1 MRSAK
6 QIEAGD
12 HDLASFY
19 TRVRSHTEKLC
30 EPLEIEDYIPQPTVD
45 VSPPKW
51 NIAHTTW
58 FFEEMVLK
66 RFVPGYK
73 VFDPDFGY
81 LFNSYYNTIGPR
93 TARDH
98 RGALSRPTVK
108 RVFEYRKY
116 VNERMLELLSSVP
129 AELTTPSAQS
139 GVHPS
144 LVKEG
149 RKRVQLPSL
158 VKEGRP
164 TDAFRPPDG
173 VVSGAKEIQ
182 NLVILGLNHEQQHQ
196 ELFLSDLKF
205 TFGVNPLFPVYR
217 EGFTPELTSEAGSPT
232 FIEISGGDFE
242 IGHAGGGF
250 CFDNELARHTV
261 RLGDFEIAS
270 RLVPNSEFV
279 KFVQDGGYRD
289 HRLWHSEGWDW
300 VSQNNIDSPLHWHR
314 LHENSDGS
322 TSIEERAAGS
332 AVSDKHA
339 AWYQFTLGG
348 LQKLKMDAPVCH
360 ISYYE
365 ASAFA
370 EWKGMRLPTEFE
382 WEAASGRFDWGLR
395 WEWTNSAYLPYPGFK
410 KADGAV
416 GEYNG
421 KFMINQMVLR
431 GASVAT
437 PEGHSR
443 PTYRN
448 FFHPHLRWQFT
459 GLRLA
464 R

>member
-1 MRSAK
+1 MQPASTATTK
-6 QIEAGD
+6 KAET
-12 HDLASFY
+12 LAEFY
-19 TRVRSHTEKLC
+19 KRVRSHTEELC
-30 EPLEIEDYIPQPTVD
+30 EPLEIEDYIPQPVVD

-66 RFVPGYK
+66 KFVPGYQP
-73 VFDPDFGY
+73 FDPDFGY
-81 LFNSYYNTIGPR
+81 LFNSYYNTIGER
-93 TARDH
+93 TARDD

-116 VNERMLELLSSVP
+116 VDEKMLELVSLP
-129 AELTTPSAQS
+129 AADAGGTDPA
-139 GVHPS
+139 S
-144 LVKEG
+144 L
-149 RKRVQLPSL
+149 
-158 VKEGRP
+158 
-164 TDAFRPPDG
+164 
-173 VVSGAKEIQ
+173 I
-182 NLVILGLNHEQQHQ
+182 ILGLHHEQQHQ
-196 ELFLSDLKF
+196 ELFLTDLKY
-205 TFGVNPLFPVYR
+205 TFGLNPLFPAYR
-217 EGFTPELTSEAGSPT
+217 EDLAAELQTEDGSAA
-232 FIEISGGDFE
+232 FIEVEGGIYD
-242 IGHAGGGF
+242 IGFRGKGF
-250 CFDNELARHTV
+250 CFDNELALHQV
-261 RLGDFEIAS
+261 LLGDYEIAS
-270 RLVPNSEFV
+270 KLVTNLEFL
-279 KFVQDGGYRD
+279 KFVNDGGYRD

-300 VSQNNIDSPLHWHR
+300 VNQNNISAPLHWHR
-314 LHENSDGS
+314 LHEGPGGGF
-322 TSIEERAAGS
+322 SIAERAAKAGEPDEHS
-332 AVSDKHA
+332 

-348 LQKLKMDAPVCH
+348 LRKLELNAPVCH

-365 ASAFA
+365 AAAFA
-370 EWKGMRLPTEFE
+370 EWKGWRLPTEFE
-382 WEAASGRFDWGLR
+382 WEAASGKFDWGLR
-395 WEWTNSAYLPYPGFK
+395 WEWTNSAYLPYPGFN
-410 KADGAV
+410 KAEGAV